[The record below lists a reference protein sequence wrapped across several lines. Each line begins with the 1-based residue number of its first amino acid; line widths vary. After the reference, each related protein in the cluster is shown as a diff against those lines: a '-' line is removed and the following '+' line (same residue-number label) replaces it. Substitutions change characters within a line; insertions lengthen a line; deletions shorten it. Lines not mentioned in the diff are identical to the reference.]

1 MRRFE
6 DKERVLAW
14 VRYDKAKEK
23 ECQKAIAEMN
33 SWSDNPSIKRF
44 IIDGMPCGDFFISTY
59 ASVKNPAFIDSSDLK
74 EQKKLDSFLYFLY
87 DLQNFQNFFGATILN
102 LEEDE
107 LDIEYLVI
115 NPNFQ
120 NKGIGAR
127 VLTSLK
133 EHMTV
138 LSEDEKSK
146 IVTAL
151 VDKENSPSIKLF
163 SRVCKPVES
172 REVLGNTNKFWFF
185 TSREMEK
192 EN

>member
-6 DKERVLAW
+6 DKEREIAW
-14 VRYDKAKEK
+14 VRYEKAKEK

-33 SWSDNPSIKRF
+33 SWSDNPGIKRF
-44 IIDGMPCGDFFISTY
+44 IVEGMECGKFFAESY
-59 ASVKNPAFIDSSDLK
+59 ASLKNPAFMDYPGFK
-74 EQKKLDSFLYFLY
+74 EPDKLNSFLYFLY
-87 DLQNFQNFFGATILN
+87 DLNDSQNFFGATILN

-115 NPNFQ
+115 NPSFQ

-133 EHMTV
+133 ENMKA
-138 LSEDEKSK
+138 LSEDEKPK
-146 IVTAL
+146 IVTAM

-163 SRVCKPVES
+163 SRICKPVES
-172 REVLGNTNKFWFF
+172 REVLGNANRFWFF